1 MQQIQEISL
10 SKLLKLELPQF
21 VKKVT
26 NCIEEHNPEA
36 LKLQDALNLLIEQR
50 SKMKLLIAP
59 YGKHPLTDD
68 IQQLHLERL
77 KYVAAINMHMKLLNK
92 VNYEGTESLIITA
105 KALVYGHF
113 NELRR
118 NNQVTIH
125 QTIIA
130 FFLRLKE
137 NPEIKDAL
145 VDLGFEH
152 YLNKLE
158 ETNNQCYELDMERNR
173 LKSKRLKIDS
183 GAIQKEAQQVLRAIF
198 EQINFY
204 QVTYKELDY
213 GPLIAQLNELI
224 VKFSSLIRTRTTAN
238 KTRKRKSKVK
248 NALSPTTTISMDE
261 EQNMKNLINILKNTD
276 RNLS

>member
-1 MQQIQEISL
+1 
-10 SKLLKLELPQF
+10 
-21 VKKVT
+21 
-26 NCIEEHNPEA
+26 
-36 LKLQDALNLLIEQR
+36 
-50 SKMKLLIAP
+50 MKLLIAP

-224 VKFSSLIRTRTTAN
+224 VKFSSLIRTRATAN
-238 KTRKRKSKVK
+238 KTRKIKSKVK
-248 NALSPTTTISMDE
+248 NALSPPLLQVWM
-261 EQNMKNLINILKNTD
+261 
-276 RNLS
+276 RNKT